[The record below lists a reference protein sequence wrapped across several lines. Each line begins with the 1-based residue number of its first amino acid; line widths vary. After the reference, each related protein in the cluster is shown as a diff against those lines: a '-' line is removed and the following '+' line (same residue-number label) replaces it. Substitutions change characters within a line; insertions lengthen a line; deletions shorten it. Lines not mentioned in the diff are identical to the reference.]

1 MSLVQTVL
9 VTLSSFLVLVGA
21 FGLIAAW
28 VTPSLLDGPVLRWLI
43 TGKRLAPTRSNRT
56 LMSLWAMLIGCQTIL
71 TVLGY
76 RAASLIVFAIWLPF
90 AVLVLKRLWLAAK
103 EA

>member
-21 FGLIAAW
+21 LGLIAAW
-28 VTPSLLDGPVLRWLI
+28 VAPSLLDGPVLRRLI

-56 LMSLWAMLIGCQTIL
+56 LMSLWAMLIGSYL
-71 TVLGY
+71 MLSVLGY
-76 RAASLIVFAIWLPF
+76 RSASLIVFAIWLPF
-90 AVLVLKRLWLAAK
+90 AVFLLKQLWLAKK